1 MVVCWV
7 TGNGRF
13 LHKIVYCIVCLFSF
27 HHKCLCMVH
36 TLAHDFI
43 AKIGSYKEFLRVRA
57 RIAHYPPTHFA
68 LSLSS
73 SSFSLVPLSFYL
85 PPEYISVPI
94 SFSLRVRV
102 CMRACA
108 LSLSLSLPSFSL
120 PPSLFPS
127 SSSPLPEY
135 LSVPFAFSS
144 WQTYARVCAVQTRRH
159 THTHYNHNPPHLPP
173 CCSP

>member
-57 RIAHYPPTHFA
+57 RIAHSPPTHFA

-73 SSFSLVPLSFYL
+73 SSFSLIPLSSYL
-85 PPEYISVPI
+85 APEYIYVPI

-108 LSLSLSLPSFSL
+108 LSLSLSLPPFSL
-120 PPSLFPS
+120 PLPLLSLNIYLFPLHFH
-127 SSSPLPEY
+127 PGKHMLECVRY
-135 LSVPFAFSS
+135 KHAD
-144 WQTYARVCAVQTRRH
+144 TR
-159 THTHYNHNPPHLPP
+159 TLITTITPPHLPP